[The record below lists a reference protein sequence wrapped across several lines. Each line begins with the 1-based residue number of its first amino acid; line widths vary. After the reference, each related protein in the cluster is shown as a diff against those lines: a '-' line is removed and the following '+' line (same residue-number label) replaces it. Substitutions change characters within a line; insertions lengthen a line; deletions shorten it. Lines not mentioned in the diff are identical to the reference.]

1 MTEATKFMD
10 AAACD
15 KAITSIKNRG
25 VKLDKDIHDA
35 ACSCLNALIKHGD
48 TTLMNRLL
56 LAMPKSG
63 RKNALAAWMLNFGNV
78 LLNDDKA
85 TKAERPLVYDKAGE
99 HDIDGAIATP
109 FWEFK
114 ASEGGTTFAVDTY
127 LASVSKRLT
136 TALKSC
142 TDPIQREHAEKV
154 LAALGSI
161 SM

>member
-1 MTEATKFMD
+1 MEFLD
-10 AAACD
+10 NAACD

-25 VKLDKDIHDA
+25 AKLDADIHTV
-35 ACSCLNALIKHGD
+35 ACSCLNNLLQHNN
-48 TTLMNRLL
+48 TTMLNRLL

-63 RKNALAAWMLNFGNV
+63 RKNALAAWALHFGNV
-78 LLNDDKA
+78 VLNDDKA
-85 TKAERPLVYDKAGE
+85 TKADQPLRFMQHGKT
-99 HDIDGAIATP
+99 DIAAAVAEP

-136 TALKSC
+136 TALKTI
-142 TDPIQREHAEKV
+142 TDPVQREHAEKV

-161 SM
+161 ATVEA